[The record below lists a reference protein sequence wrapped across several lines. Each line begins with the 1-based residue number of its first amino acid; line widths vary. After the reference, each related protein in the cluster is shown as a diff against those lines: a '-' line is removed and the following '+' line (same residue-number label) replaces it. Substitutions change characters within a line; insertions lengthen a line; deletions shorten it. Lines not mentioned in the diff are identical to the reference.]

1 VGKVGFG
8 KDVSPNLVRALRRL
22 KLVAKHDGELELTPD
37 RGVRLFD
44 AWHVYRDRDEAK
56 TLLRAAYLEL
66 PVTQALMQGLHGRP
80 ALAVKGALNLIA
92 RHRLADRDDP
102 KRFRALLQVLNDVS
116 IIAYSK
122 QQQTV
127 RIVEPMPVAEAPNEE
142 PSIRIIEPDL
152 PFQNVRHLRET
163 LRQCNNYIW
172 WAEPHFT
179 KKIFES
185 LHDEADAT
193 KIRQIRLLT
202 GPVQEGLNDYK
213 RFKAEMDA
221 LGITIEWRFVET
233 RDRDWHD
240 RYIVT
245 RGKAWNVPP
254 TNTLY
259 KGDYSEITITM
270 VPPFEAWWA
279 QGTPVP

>member
-213 RFKAEMDA
+213 RFKA
-221 LGITIEWRFVET
+221 
-233 RDRDWHD
+233 
-240 RYIVT
+240 
-245 RGKAWNVPP
+245 P
-254 TNTLY
+254 
-259 KGDYSEITITM
+259 GDYHRME
-270 VPPFEAWWA
+270 VRRDARQRLA
-279 QGTPVP
+279 